1 MNWTEYLKFQEKTP
15 TNSVNFDFSSRDF
28 IYDGH
33 TVNNGRGVGEWL
45 TPQVVHSKPEYTVI
59 DETEE
64 TVFVQDENGA
74 PHVFTREEWAEMQG
88 TGGAGLLAVVAI
100 AAAGLLLL

>member
-1 MNWTEYLKFQEKTP
+1 MNFEEQIKEMFPNYGTRGE
-15 TNSVNFDFSSRDF
+15 
-28 IYDGH
+28 IYDSYGA
-33 TVNNGRGVGEWL
+33 NL
-45 TPQVVHSKPEYTVI
+45 TPQVVHSEPEYTVI

-74 PHVFTREEWAEMQG
+74 PHVFTREEWAQMQG

>member
-1 MNWTEYLKFQEKTP
+1 MIDEMEYLKFQEKTP
-15 TNSVNFDFSSRDF
+15 GVAFSSQLV
-28 IYDGH
+28 Y
-33 TVNNGRGVGEWL
+33 
-45 TPQVVHSKPEYTVI
+45 SKPEYTVI

-64 TVFVQDENGA
+64 TVFVQDETGA
-74 PHVFTREEWAEMQG
+74 PHVFTREEWDQMQG

>member
-1 MNWTEYLKFQEKTP
+1 MNWTEYLKFQQKSPDLGLGPGE
-15 TNSVNFDFSSRDF
+15 SVDFS
-28 IYDGH
+28 IQPVY
-33 TVNNGRGVGEWL
+33 
-45 TPQVVHSKPEYTVI
+45 SKPEYTVI
-59 DETEE
+59 SETEE
-64 TVFVQDENGA
+64 TVFVQDETGA

>member
-1 MNWTEYLKFQEKTP
+1 MIDEMEYLKFQEKTP
-15 TNSVNFDFSSRDF
+15 GVAFSSQSV
-28 IYDGH
+28 Y
-33 TVNNGRGVGEWL
+33 
-45 TPQVVHSKPEYTVI
+45 SKPEYTVI
-59 DETEE
+59 SETEE
-64 TVFVQDENGA
+64 TVFVQDETGA

>member
-15 TNSVNFDFSSRDF
+15 TVDR
-28 IYDGH
+28 YDGSGA
-33 TVNNGRGVGEWL
+33 NGGRGVGSWL
-45 TPQVVHSKPEYTVI
+45 TPQVVHSNPEYTVI

-64 TVFVQDENGA
+64 TVFVQDETGA
-74 PHVFTREEWAEMQG
+74 PHVFTRDEWAEMQG

>member
-1 MNWTEYLKFQEKTP
+1 MP
-15 TNSVNFDFSSRDF
+15 TVGMYTGAGAN
-28 IYDGH
+28 G
-33 TVNNGRGVGEWL
+33 GRGVGEWL

-64 TVFVQDENGA
+64 TVFVQDETGA

-88 TGGAGLLAVVAI
+88 TGGAGILAVVAI

>member
-1 MNWTEYLKFQEKTP
+1 MNLTEYLKFQEKTP
-15 TNSVNFDFSSRDF
+15 LGLGPGESVNFSSQSV
-28 IYDGH
+28 YS
-33 TVNNGRGVGEWL
+33 N
-45 TPQVVHSKPEYTVI
+45 PEYTVI

-64 TVFVQDENGA
+64 TVFVQDETGA
-74 PHVFTREEWAEMQG
+74 PHVFTREEWAKMQG

>member
-1 MNWTEYLKFQEKTP
+1 MAWYDDLNNPDFVSKAGDIYKNLYIKGNDEINISSQ
-15 TNSVNFDFSSRDF
+15 SV
-28 IYDGH
+28 Y
-33 TVNNGRGVGEWL
+33 
-45 TPQVVHSKPEYTVI
+45 SKPEYTVI

-74 PHVFTREEWAEMQG
+74 PHVFTREEWDKMQG
-88 TGGAGLLAVVAI
+88 SGGAGLLAVVAI